1 MPRTMMLDMQDLT
14 RPARATAG
22 LLGLLC
28 ALAAVP
34 RLSAQDPVT
43 FTRPAPTLSYT
54 QGSDVRIVGYVLSR
68 NGDSV
73 LVRDETTDAISLI
86 MLTDN
91 TRISTP
97 SGELNLGRQRQNAET
112 LIPGLRVRVRG
123 TGDMN
128 GAAEAKS
135 ILFHVSAQRVAKGV
149 AAGTVDLKTFTDSA
163 IAATTDTLAAIS
175 SRARDTLSAIVNRA
189 RETVRAL
196 NTRISDVNKFD
207 MLQSRTVFF
216 ATGRADITYE
226 GQRVLD
232 DMLSASK
239 DQHCGCVFEVR
250 GFTDSQGHPVMNDV
264 LSYRRAESVIKYL
277 TSHGVDLSNIATPL
291 GFGEMQPIATN
302 ESASG
307 RAMNRR
313 AEVRLLVS
321 RVSLNQ

>member
-1 MPRTMMLDMQDLT
+1 MPRTMMLEAQELT
-14 RPARATAG
+14 RPARTAAG
-22 LLGLLC
+22 LLALLC

-34 RLSAQDPVT
+34 RLSAQDPVVYST
-43 FTRPAPTLSYT
+43 PRASLIYT
-54 QGSDVRIVGYVLSR
+54 QGADVRITGFVISR

-73 LVRDETTDAISLI
+73 LVRDETTNAISLI
-86 MLTDN
+86 MLTDD

-97 SGELNLGRQRQNAET
+97 TGELNLGRRRQDAET
-112 LIPGLRVRVRG
+112 LIPGLRVRVRA
-123 TGDMN
+123 TGNMN
-128 GAAEAKS
+128 GGADARS
-135 ILFHVSAQRVAKGV
+135 ILFHVSAQRVAQGV
-149 AAGTVDLKTFTDSA
+149 AAGTVDLKAFTDSA
-163 IAATTDTLAAIS
+163 IAATTDTLAAITT
-175 SRARDTLSAIVNRA
+175 RARDTLNAIVDRA
-189 RETVRAL
+189 RETVKAL

-207 MLQSRTVFF
+207 MVQSRTVFF
-216 ATGRADITYE
+216 ATGRWDISPE

-232 DMLSASK
+232 DMLRASK
-239 DQHCGCVFEVR
+239 DQHCGCVFEVK

-277 TSHGVDLSNIATPL
+277 TARGVDLSNIATPL
-291 GFGEMQPIATN
+291 GYGEMKPIATN